1 MCIPGFWYS
10 IEELENALHTS
21 SNGDYMLVDDMLLSI
36 KGGRHYRFEVGRKDK
51 ELTGL
56 CARAGKAT
64 GISAMGLNEIEK
76 HNFVIYVSAAT
87 GSLEEAEHMAFA
99 GAALLKAGGSGIE
112 INTAGKAFEKSKWL
126 NYIKTFHEA
135 DLYQMFVTEE
145 RDDSSGSVFSRG
157 MHNLGL
163 KDAIVSGEEPQTAH
177 DLISVL
183 GYHQVF
189 GETGIEIGRGFQT
202 DRYSPL
208 YLIAEEAHQPYK
220 GHSLFENPFGMLRLI
235 KI

>member
-1 MCIPGFWYS
+1 MCIPGFWYN
-10 IEELENALHTS
+10 IDELENALYTS

-36 KGGRHYRFEVGRKDK
+36 RGGRHYKFEVGRKDDAVT
-51 ELTGL
+51 ELF
-56 CARAGKAT
+56 AKAP
-64 GISAMGLNEIEK
+64 GISAAGVNEIEK

-87 GSLEEAEHMAFA
+87 GSMEEAEHMAFT
-99 GAALLKAGGSGIE
+99 GAALLKAGGLGVE

-145 RDDSSGSVFSRG
+145 RDDSNGSVFSRG

-163 KDAIVSGEEPQTAH
+163 KDAIVAGEEPQTAH

-202 DRYSPL
+202 DKYSPL
-208 YLIAEEAHQPYK
+208 YLIAEEPHQPYK
-220 GHSLFENPFGMLRLI
+220 GHRLFDNPFGMLRLI